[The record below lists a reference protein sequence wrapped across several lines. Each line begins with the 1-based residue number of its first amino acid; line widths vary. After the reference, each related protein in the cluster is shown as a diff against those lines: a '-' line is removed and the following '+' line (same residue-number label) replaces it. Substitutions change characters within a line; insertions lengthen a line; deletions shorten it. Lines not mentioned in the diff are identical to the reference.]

1 MITTKGVSPLPQVHT
16 HVGRV
21 RVGLTCL
28 ICVMTTAVPA
38 VAQSASGVPT
48 SDARVAGSLLAS
60 TSSVATMSSAP
71 VTPVGVAPRR
81 SLTLPALQVS
91 FGALQVMDVV
101 STVRGLNAGLTEAN
115 VVMRGIAGRPM
126 ALAAV
131 KAGAATASVLLVNRM
146 ARRNRAAAI
155 ATMAALNT
163 AYSLVV
169 VRNMQAIRSH

>member
-1 MITTKGVSPLPQVHT
+1 MPQVHK

-38 VAQSASGVPT
+38 VAQSASSVPT

-60 TSSVATMSSAP
+60 TSSVAMSSAP
-71 VTPVGVAPRR
+71 ATPVSVAPRR

-163 AYSLVV
+163 AYLLVV
-169 VRNMQAIRSH
+169 VRNMQALRSHQP